1 VIWISLSFLLGQL
14 FSTWLRLEGRTALLV
29 VVGCAL
35 ASLPRRL
42 RRLLWPSLCLAAAAV
57 GLWTASRALDPARD
71 DCFLPEDDQPAKL
84 WIMAELVDP
93 PSAVDEGVR
102 VRAIVRAPGHEPER
116 ICGSVLLT
124 IVAPPA
130 DLAVGEEVRVHARL
144 RRPRNF
150 ANPRAYDAR
159 GALARR
165 GVWATAYATSSGL
178 TRVGHPV
185 RGARWLATERQ
196 RIGRLIDASLPP
208 RDAALL
214 RALVV
219 GDEAAVPADLWDRVA
234 GAGLA
239 HLLSVSGLHIA
250 LVWGIAFAIVGW
262 VLSRSEWLLIYTNVR
277 ALAALVALV
286 PAALYAAIAGL
297 SVPAARSVVMTAI
310 FVASLG
316 VAREVEPLRVLC
328 LTAAV
333 LAVELPGAPLDISFQ
348 LSFASVLSLV
358 LAAQLV
364 PERARSAEHAD
375 AGARLRRRLR
385 VALLVPAAA
394 LVGTAPLVA
403 LHFNRVTPVGLL
415 TNPILVP
422 LAGTPATVVG
432 LVGAAFSPFSEPL
445 ARGTF
450 ALAYWPLELLQ
461 SGIAIAAAVPFA
473 SVWVPTPTLVEII
486 AIYVILGLPWLRRE
500 RRRLTLALALLG
512 LALDSAWWTHERWLH
527 ADLRVRYLDVGQG
540 DSAVVELPGG
550 RVAVIDGGGFGRS
563 HFDVGRRVIAPYLW
577 SRRILRVDYLVAT
590 HGDWDHQGGLHFLA
604 REFAPRELWIGA
616 RSNERERLFLLESE
630 VEKGGGVVRPLRPG
644 ETVLGTGDVRIE
656 CLHPPSEGAL
666 SANDSSLV
674 LRLIAGERSLLFT
687 GDVEAAGEADIVFGA
702 RSSPVT
708 VLKVPHHGSATSSG
722 EAFLR
727 WAAPALAVF
736 SVGYGN
742 AYGFPHPSVLARY
755 RRFGVRILRTDRDGS
770 IWTSIEGGRVGLRPQ
785 SAAYPALCSVLG
797 ALC

>member
-1 VIWISLSFLLGQL
+1 VIRISLFFLLGQL
-14 FSTWLRLEGRTALLV
+14 FSAWLRLEAGPALLI
-29 VVGCAL
+29 VVGCAV
-35 ASLPRRL
+35 ATLPKRL
-42 RRLLWPSLCLAAAAV
+42 RQLLGPSTCVAAAAL
-57 GLWTASRALDPARD
+57 GLWTASRALDPPRA
-71 DCFLPEDDQPAKL
+71 DCFLPDGDSPAKL
-84 WIMAELVDP
+84 WIMAELVEP

-102 VRAIVRAPGHEPER
+102 ARAIVRAPGHEPER
-116 ICGSVLLT
+116 VCGSVLLT
-124 IVAPPA
+124 IVAAPV
-130 DLAVGEEVRVHARL
+130 DLAVGEEVRVHAHL

-165 GVWATAYATSSGL
+165 GIWTTAYATSSGL
-178 TRVGHPV
+178 SRVGSV
-185 RGARWLATERQ
+185 RGASSLATERQ

-239 HLLSVSGLHIA
+239 HLLSVSGFHIA
-250 LVWGIAFAIVGW
+250 LVWGMGFAVVGW
-262 VLSRSEWLLIYTNVR
+262 VLSSSEWLLLHAHVR

-286 PAALYAAIAGL
+286 PAALYAALAGL
-297 SVPAARSVVMTAI
+297 SVPAARSVAMTAI

-316 VAREVEPLRVLC
+316 VAREVNPLRVLC
-328 LTAAV
+328 LTAAT
-333 LAVELPGAPLDISFQ
+333 LAIELPGAPLDVSFQ

-364 PERARSAEHAD
+364 PERARPPLSAD

-385 VALLVPAAA
+385 LALLVPTAA

-432 LVGAAFSPFSEPL
+432 LAGAAFSLVSEPT
-445 ARGTF
+445 ARATF

-461 SGIAIAAAVPFA
+461 SGIAIAATVPFGC
-473 SVWVPTPTLVEII
+473 VWAPTPTLVEIT
-486 AIYVILGLPWLRRE
+486 AIYLILGLPWLRRE
-500 RRRLTLALALLG
+500 RRRLTLAVALLV
-512 LALDSAWWTHERWLH
+512 LTLDAAWWTHERWLH
-527 ADLRVRYLDVGQG
+527 AELQVRFLDVGQG

-550 RVAVIDGGGFGRS
+550 RVAVIDGGGFGHSR
-563 HFDVGRRVIAPYLW
+563 FDVGRRVIAPYLW

-616 RSNERERLFLLESE
+616 RADERKRLALLESE
-630 VEKGGGVVRPLRPG
+630 VRKSGGVVRPLHPG
-644 ETVLGTGDVRIE
+644 EIVLEAGDVRIE
-656 CLHPPSEGAL
+656 CLHPASEGAL

-674 LRLIAGERSLLFT
+674 LRLISGERSLLFT
-687 GDVEAAGEADIVFGA
+687 GDVEAAGEAAIVLAA
-702 RSSPVT
+702 RPFPVA

-727 WAAPALAVF
+727 WTNPAAAVF
-736 SVGYGN
+736 SVGAGN

-755 RRFGVRILRTDRDGS
+755 RRFGARILRTDREGS
-770 IWTSIEGGRVGLRPQ
+770 VRASMEGGRVALVPQ
-785 SAAYPALCSVLG
+785 SAASPALCSLLG